1 MGRHRRSQVSGAA
14 LSKRVDTERGIL
26 TFTSVTELDIPT
38 RRLVVKEQH
47 TLEVNGR
54 EHSSDY
60 EFVMR
65 CWTPT
70 ELQSLLRLNGFGS
83 VAYFGAYDPSVV
95 PGETDRLVAVAQNLQ
110 AAA

>member
-1 MGRHRRSQVSGAA
+1 MATRRFVTRLVQACSGT
-14 LSKRVDTERGIL
+14 DRGKL
-26 TFTSVTELDIPT
+26 TFTSITALDIPA

-60 EFVMR
+60 EFVMQ

-70 ELQSLLRLNGFGS
+70 ELRSLLLRNGFGS
-83 VAYFGAYDPSVV
+83 VAYFGAYDRAVV
-95 PGETDRLVAVAQNLQ
+95 PGDTDRLVAVAQNSK
-110 AAA
+110 AAV